1 MTTRWAPVVLSLL
14 AACSSQPA
22 SHGPLD
28 APTSPTTAATP
39 TVLVVTHTA
48 GFRHS
53 SIAIAE
59 TTIEALGRSSGLFSV
74 SFARTGEDVRRSL
87 TAAAL
92 ASVDAVVF
100 ANTTGNL
107 GVPDLGAFLDWIA
120 AGHGFAGIHSA
131 SDTQ

>member
-1 MTTRWAPVVLSLL
+1 MTTRWALVVLSLL

-74 SFARTGEDVRRSL
+74 SFCPHRRGCAAQPDGCSARVG
-87 TAAAL
+87 
-92 ASVDAVVF
+92 
-100 ANTTGNL
+100 
-107 GVPDLGAFLDWIA
+107 
-120 AGHGFAGIHSA
+120 
-131 SDTQ
+131 